1 MTRPRLD
8 PRALREARRVSGGER
23 PRYQLAA
30 VTLDAGASPFG
41 SPFGRR
47 RRNPRTETLA
57 QAVPSPASR
66 PRLDRAWQGGASS
79 TASPAARMQETA
91 PRIRIIE
98 DPAFL
103 ILAVPDAAG
112 GRLSPHD
119 RQILGAARTLADKA
133 GSAGQGAVVLFG
145 PPLADAGDN
154 GADRLI
160 QCEDDSVESRAAALA
175 AAIAH
180 LHPKHV
186 LFPESPDGG
195 DLARRVAA
203 LSGLD
208 IATDIEALS
217 ASQAIRPSHAR
228 RREQRMVPPPLL
240 ALSADRAAPHT
251 GIRHEAR
258 PIPLELPQVE
268 ASALTGWRDIPP
280 DAGKLALTEASFV
293 VSAGNGITDFA
304 TFHALTAALGATPG
318 ASRVICDAGLMP
330 RDRQVGATG
339 SILDATCY
347 FALGIAGAPQH
358 LQGVAGVE
366 HVVAVNTDLHAAMIA
381 RAGLAIVADAQDIM
395 PAILAALAA
404 ERDASRERVNPD
416 DHSPGRETP

>member
-1 MTRPRLD
+1 MSRPRLD
-8 PRALREARRVSGGER
+8 PRAVREARRVSGGER
-23 PRYQLAA
+23 PRYQLA
-30 VTLDAGASPFG
+30 TLEMDVAASPSL

-47 RRNPRTETLA
+47 RRNPRTEA
-57 QAVPSPASR
+57 QVQAVPSPAAR
-66 PRLDRAWQGGASS
+66 LRLDRAWHGGASS
-79 TASPAARMQETA
+79 IASPAGQRQEAA
-91 PRIRIIE
+91 PRIRMID

-119 RQILGAARTLADKA
+119 RQILGAARILADKA

-160 QCEDDSVESRAAALA
+160 HYEADSVESRVAALV
-175 AAIAH
+175 AAITH

-186 LFPESPDGG
+186 LFAESSDGG

-240 ALSADRAAPHT
+240 ALSVDRAAPHT

-268 ASALTGWRDIPP
+268 TGALTGWRDIPP

-304 TFHALTAALGATPG
+304 AFHALAAALGATPG

-381 RAGLAIVADAQDIM
+381 RAGLAIVADAQDVM
-395 PAILAALAA
+395 PAILAALAT
-404 ERDASRERVNPD
+404 ERDANPRRANPEG
-416 DHSPGRETP
+416 HSPGKETS